1 MFDKSNWWA
10 FWIYRSCMKEITSNS
25 TESRNK
31 KSRDTHDNWDWS
43 WSRVVLSSTKHIIN
57 KYKMIP
63 VPPLPEA
70 SILMK
75 ALIVLFH
82 LCVLIKP
89 CEPWLKSMHR
99 NKLTQNLHISLRLQ
113 YSVDSLK
120 KYSIRKFVLGTSEF
134 FYSDRFPGWKTLQL
148 FSPRKWKV
156 LKFLKGNSH
165 LIRSNGIQ
173 PFEHN

>member
-1 MFDKSNWWA
+1 
-10 FWIYRSCMKEITSNS
+10 
-25 TESRNK
+25 
-31 KSRDTHDNWDWS
+31 
-43 WSRVVLSSTKHIIN
+43 LSSTKHIIN

-99 NKLTQNLHISLRLQ
+99 NKSTQKLHISFRLQ

-120 KYSIRKFVLGTSEF
+120 KYSIKKNCFE
-134 FYSDRFPGWKTLQL
+134 D
-148 FSPRKWKV
+148 FSV
-156 LKFLKGNSH
+156 FL
-165 LIRSNGIQ
+165 
-173 PFEHN
+173 

>member
-1 MFDKSNWWA
+1 MEYEEDNMDTLRTIKIRF
-10 FWIYRSCMKEITSNS
+10 EIGT
-25 TESRNK
+25 
-31 KSRDTHDNWDWS
+31 
-43 WSRVVLSSTKHIIN
+43 RVALSSTKHIIN

-89 CEPWLKSMHR
+89 CEPWLKSMYR
-99 NKLTQNLHISLRLQ
+99 NISTQNLHISFRLQ

-120 KYSIRKFVLGTSEF
+120 KYSIRKFVLRTSVF
-134 FYSDRFPGWKTLQL
+134 LYSDRFPGWTNLQL
-148 FSPRKWKV
+148 FSPRK
-156 LKFLKGNSH
+156 
-165 LIRSNGIQ
+165 
-173 PFEHN
+173 